1 MSSEPT
7 IGEYVIGVE
16 GLALL
21 RLAFSND
28 ASGRATRMAEIGD
41 LLGQLEEGT
50 RLGAP
55 VGTEYDLESGYQQ
68 WSATYDQPLRLFPIE
83 EPPMRALIAAIPAGV
98 ALDAACGT
106 GRYSTYLAGRG
117 HSVIGVDQSEAM
129 LDLAREKLPAADFRR
144 GDLTVLPLPGNSV
157 DAAVCALA
165 LVHVPDLSAA
175 FREFARVLRPGGR
188 LVISDVHPF
197 LVSLGWQAQFPTQDN
212 QKGFMRL
219 HRHLPSGY
227 IGAANSAGLRLRS
240 LEEPALT
247 ATAAATV
254 AADIV
259 PDANRAAFAG
269 LPAVS
274 IWEFE
279 LIT

>member
-1 MSSEPT
+1 
-7 IGEYVIGVE
+7 
-16 GLALL
+16 
-21 RLAFSND
+21 
-28 ASGRATRMAEIGD
+28 
-41 LLGQLEEGT
+41 
-50 RLGAP
+50 
-55 VGTEYDLESGYQQ
+55 
-68 WSATYDQPLRLFPIE
+68 
-83 EPPMRALIAAIPAGV
+83 
-98 ALDAACGT
+98 
-106 GRYSTYLAGRG
+106 
-117 HSVIGVDQSEAM
+117 
-129 LDLAREKLPAADFRR
+129 
-144 GDLTVLPLPGNSV
+144 
-157 DAAVCALA
+157 
-165 LVHVPDLSAA
+165 
-175 FREFARVLRPGGR
+175 
-188 LVISDVHPF
+188 
-197 LVSLGWQAQFPTQDN
+197 
-212 QKGFMRL
+212 MRL